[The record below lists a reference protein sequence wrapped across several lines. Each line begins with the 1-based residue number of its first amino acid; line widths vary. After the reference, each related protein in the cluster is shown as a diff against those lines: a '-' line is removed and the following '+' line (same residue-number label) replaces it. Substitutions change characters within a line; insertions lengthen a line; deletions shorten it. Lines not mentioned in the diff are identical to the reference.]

1 MTIPPAPPNSATPDA
16 TSGTSGSSASRC
28 PSCGAPASGR
38 FCSSCGTALAGATC
52 ATCSAPLTPGA
63 RFCHRCGTAAGASAA
78 APARGFANALPWAV
92 AALAL
97 VSLTALVV
105 GQRFGARNSAI
116 PATGEVLDGANMQ
129 GATRIGPPGSS
140 DAGAGAQGGPA
151 GPAPRAPDIS
161 QMTPE
166 QRAERLYDRIM
177 TEHEAGRTDQVRTF
191 LPMARA
197 AYEMIGPLNLD
208 QRYDLGRLG
217 EVGGDTALARAQADT
232 ILATRPTHLLGLALA
247 ARVAQLAGN
256 ASAVRAL
263 NAKLVAAEP
272 VERSAALPEYLL
284 HKNDIDAALAAA
296 RSSPK

>member
-1 MTIPPAPPNSATPDA
+1 MTTPPASPIAPTPEGASAP
-16 TSGTSGSSASRC
+16 RC

-52 ATCSAPLTPGA
+52 GTCSTPLTPGA
-63 RFCHRCGTAAGASAA
+63 RFCHRCGTAAGTTAA
-78 APARGFANALPWAV
+78 APSRGLANALPWAV

-97 VSLTALVV
+97 VSLTALIV
-105 GQRFGARNSAI
+105 GQRFGARNSGSA
-116 PATGEVLDGANMQ
+116 ATADVLDGANMQ
-129 GATRIGPPGSS
+129 GSTPIGP
-140 DAGAGAQGGPA
+140 GPV
-151 GPAPRAPDIS
+151 GESGVPSGTPPRAPDIS

-177 TEHEAGRTDQVRTF
+177 TEHEAGRQDAVRTF

-197 AYEMIGPLNLD
+197 AYEMLGTLNLD

-232 ILATRPTHLLGLALA
+232 ILASRPTHLLGLALA
-247 ARVAQLAGN
+247 ARIAQLEGN
-256 ASAVRAL
+256 GARSRTMYD
-263 NAKLVAAEP
+263 KLVAAEP
-272 VERSAALPEYLL
+272 TERNAALPEYLL

-296 RSSPK
+296 RSTPK

>member
-1 MTIPPAPPNSATPDA
+1 MTTPPATPLAPTPD
-16 TSGTSGSSASRC
+16 GTTTSRC
-28 PSCGAPASGR
+28 PACGAPASGR

-52 ATCSAPLTPGA
+52 ATCSASLTPGA
-63 RFCHRCGTAAGASAA
+63 RFCHRCGTPAGAPST
-78 APARGFANALPWAV
+78 APSRGFASALPWAV

-105 GQRFGARNSAI
+105 GQRFGARGNPGA
-116 PATGEVLDGANMQ
+116 PTADVLDGANMQ
-129 GATRIGPPGSS
+129 GATPIGPSAG
-140 DAGAGAQGGPA
+140 DAAGAPT

-161 QMTPE
+161 QLSPE

-177 TEHEAGRTDQVRTF
+177 TEHEAGREDAVRSF

-232 ILATRPTHLLGLALA
+232 ILKARPTHLLGLILA
-247 ARVAQLAGN
+247 ARVARMEGSAGR
-256 ASAVRAL
+256 ARAL
-263 NAKLVAAEP
+263 DARLLAAEP
-272 VERSAALPEYLL
+272 AERSAALPEYLV
-284 HKNDIDAALAAA
+284 HRNDIDTALAAA
-296 RSSPK
+296 RSAAK

>member
-1 MTIPPAPPNSATPDA
+1 MTIPPASPIAPTPD
-16 TSGTSGSSASRC
+16 GTSASRC

-52 ATCSAPLTPGA
+52 ATCSTSLTPGA
-63 RFCHRCGTAAGASAA
+63 RFCHRCGTAAGATAT
-78 APARGFANALPWAV
+78 APSRGFASALPWAV

-105 GQRFGARNSAI
+105 GQRFGARGNGASAT
-116 PATGEVLDGANMQ
+116 ADVLDGANMQ
-129 GATRIGPPGSS
+129 GSTPISAGPVA
-140 DAGAGAQGGPA
+140 DAGAPQAGAPA
-151 GPAPRAPDIS
+151 GTPPRAPDIS

-177 TEHEAGRTDQVRTF
+177 TEHEAGRTDAVRTF

-197 AYEMIGPLNLD
+197 AYEMLGTLNLD

-232 ILATRPTHLLGLALA
+232 ILAARPTHLLGLALA
-247 ARVAQLAGN
+247 SRVAQMEGN
-256 ASAVRAL
+256 ATRARAFS
-263 NAKLVAAEP
+263 AKLLAAEP
-272 VERSAALPEYLL
+272 TERSAALPEYLL
-284 HKNDIDAALAAA
+284 HKNDLDAALAAA
-296 RSSPK
+296 RSTPK